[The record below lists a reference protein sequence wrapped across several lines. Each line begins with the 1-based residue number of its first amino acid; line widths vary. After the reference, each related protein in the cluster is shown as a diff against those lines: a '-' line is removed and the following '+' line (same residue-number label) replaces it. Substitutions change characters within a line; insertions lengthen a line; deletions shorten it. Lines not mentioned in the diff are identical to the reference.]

1 MSKYDIFD
9 SNVYG
14 AHKKIVNC
22 IGFGKKVL
30 DVGCAEGTISEKL
43 FSHKCEVVG
52 IELDEKSAQKAK
64 KYCNDVVIGNV
75 ELIELNKEYENYFD
89 IILFADVLEHL
100 KEPLDVLRRFKKYL
114 KDDGY
119 IVISLPN
126 IANWRMRFKLLLGNF
141 DYEDCGL
148 LDKTHLRFYNVKGV
162 KKLLSDAD
170 LEIDNI
176 DVSLKGTKKFPKFS
190 YSISLKWP
198 NLLAYQ
204 FLITAKKK

>member
-14 AHKKIVNC
+14 AHKKIVDC
-22 IGFGKKVL
+22 IGFKKKVL
-30 DVGCAEGTISEKL
+30 DIGCAEGTISEKL
-43 FSHKCEVVG
+43 FSHKCEVIG
-52 IELDEKSAQKAK
+52 IEIDEKSAKKAK

-126 IANWRMRFKLLLGNF
+126 IANWRMRFNLLLGNF

-170 LEIDNI
+170 LEITNLDA
-176 DVSLKGTKKFPKFS
+176 SLKGTKKFPKFS
-190 YSISLKWP
+190 YSICLKWP

>member
-14 AHKKIVNC
+14 AHKKIVDC
-22 IGFGKKVL
+22 IGFEKKVL
-30 DVGCAEGTISEKL
+30 DIGCAEGTISEKL
-43 FSHKCEVVG
+43 FSHKCEVLG

-100 KEPLDVLRRFKKYL
+100 KEPLEVLRRFKKYL

-119 IVISLPN
+119 MVISLPN

-148 LDKTHLRFYNVKGV
+148 LDKTHLRFYNLKGV

-170 LEIDNI
+170 LEIVNL